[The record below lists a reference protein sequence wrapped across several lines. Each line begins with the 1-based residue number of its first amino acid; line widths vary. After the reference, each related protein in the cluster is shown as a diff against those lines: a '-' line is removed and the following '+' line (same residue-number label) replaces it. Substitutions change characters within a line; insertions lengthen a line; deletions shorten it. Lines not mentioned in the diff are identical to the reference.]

1 MFKNNQDFL
10 FKIANWLLHLHRSQK
25 GVPISAEIIPIEPRT
40 GNAV

>member
-1 MFKNNQDFL
+1 MSIVNCQLIIGSYLCFVLK
-10 FKIANWLLHLHRSQK
+10 K